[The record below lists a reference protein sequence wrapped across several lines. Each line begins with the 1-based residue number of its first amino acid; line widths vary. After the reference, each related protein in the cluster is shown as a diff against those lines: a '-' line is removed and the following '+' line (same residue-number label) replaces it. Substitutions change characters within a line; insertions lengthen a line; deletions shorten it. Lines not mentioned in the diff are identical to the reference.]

1 MSQFNPKR
9 VLRQISPPL
18 LKAFFE
24 RQTHPLDVKWDD
36 ASKAKADDIFDA
48 WQRLP
53 DGPRKNIEVV
63 FQDIDEMATG
73 DDGLRV
79 ILEES
84 KGRGDDLRGQ
94 LEPME
99 SRYDRVIWTYLN
111 RPQIWDAAVLFTK
124 ADILSFGR
132 SWIKRGN
139 MLRGSRAR

>member
-1 MSQFNPKR
+1 MNSHCN
-9 VLRQISPPL
+9 LTDHWA
-18 LKAFFE
+18 LKTLVHEFGHAHHLE
-24 RQTHPLDVKWDD
+24 HWPEDR
-36 ASKAKADDIFDA
+36 ADIFDA